1 MDQSEHYY
9 SLLAMGREAFLREAA
24 PAALVRKRRR
34 PSSAGGPARRP
45 GEDEESDTMVGHL
58 EPTGVRLLPATGALE
73 VYPLIKKRGA
83 PFADMI
89 TIGRT
94 ANNDVVIDDVTVS
107 RFHAFFRNVNGG
119 WVVADSGSKNGT
131 TIEGQKMEARKERA
145 VQSGAVIKLGDV
157 STTFHLA
164 ASLFDV
170 LTSAK

>member
-1 MDQSEHYY
+1 VDQSEHYY
-9 SLLAMGREAFLREAA
+9 QLLALGREAFLREAA

-34 PSSAGGPARRP
+34 PSSAGGVSPRTT
-45 GEDEESDTMVGHL
+45 DEEGDTMVGQL

-73 VYPLIKKRGA
+73 VFPLVKKRGA

-89 TIGRT
+89 TVGRT

-107 RFHAFFRNVNGG
+107 RFHAFFRHKDGR

-131 TIEGQKMEARKERA
+131 TMEGQKLEARKERPID
-145 VQSGAVIKLGDV
+145 SGSVIKLGDV

-164 ASLFDV
+164 ASLFEV
-170 LTSAK
+170 LSGSK